1 MRNIALPVLLLMA
14 LFALGGCETTG
25 QLGLVTRS
33 SVDPESLIKSGK
45 AYRELGPVW
54 GKVCSYGRPADNFA
68 KVVDDAVE
76 HVGADA
82 LINVTTSTHRYP
94 YLALRDKVMDSCTR
108 VQGTAIKFI
117 ENSPTSTWPE
127 SRMSNLFYREKQ
139 FQEPLPVL
147 IIRRN

>member
-1 MRNIALPVLLLMA
+1 MRNIALPVLSFIT
-14 LFALGGCETTG
+14 LFALAGCETTG

-33 SVDPESLIKSGK
+33 SVDPESLLKSGK

-54 GKVCSYGRPADNFA
+54 GKVCSYRTAADNFA
-68 KVVDDAVE
+68 KVVEDALAQVD
-76 HVGADA
+76 ADA

-127 SRMSNLFYREKQ
+127 SRMSNLF
-139 FQEPLPVL
+139 
-147 IIRRN
+147 